1 MALFAISITVC
12 KSLSLRIY
20 SGKCLLLKRLRLDVS
35 FGTVCEDREGMTPI
49 RGVEN
54 SRARSHDEDST
65 MTRTILTVA
74 AAISLTFSSSA
85 SANDIVD
92 FLRAVSGPS
101 PSYRGH
107 ERQVSRYTPT
117 RGNDRYRSRTRYT
130 QTRRPIVA
138 SRPGV
143 SFSVSFG
150 NTAPQPRPVYAP
162 QPVLEVPPAPGSFEH
177 LPHQIGEIVTC
188 DVALEPHVVIKDAC
202 EVAPNAVPVVI
213 AVRNPHLGRYRSRG
227 CVESLVYVEVLVPP
241 CPPQRVRVSACKTRV
256 RLDFGQYEVD
266 ITSRNGR
273 VEIDYDN

>member
-1 MALFAISITVC
+1 
-12 KSLSLRIY
+12 
-20 SGKCLLLKRLRLDVS
+20 
-35 FGTVCEDREGMTPI
+35 
-49 RGVEN
+49 
-54 SRARSHDEDST
+54 

-101 PSYRGH
+101 YRGYD
-107 ERQVSRYTPT
+107 RQVSRYTPT
-117 RGNDRYRSRTRYT
+117 RGYDPRGHIHDAGYDRYRSRTRYT
-130 QTRRPIVA
+130 QTRRPIVT

-143 SFSVSFG
+143 NFSVSFG
-150 NTAPQPRPVYAP
+150 NTAPQPRPVYVP
-162 QPVLEVPPAPGSFEH
+162 QPVLNVPPAPGSFGH

-188 DVALEPHVVIKDAC
+188 NVTLEPHVVIEDAC
-202 EVAPNAVPVVI
+202 EVAPNAVPVII

-241 CPPQRVRVSACKTRV
+241 CPPQRVRVSPCKTKV
-256 RLDFGQYEVD
+256 RLDYGRYEVD
-266 ITSRNGR
+266 ITSRNGC